1 MAAYVI
7 VNIAQVTD
15 ARAYADYRARVSESV
30 AAAGGR
36 YLVRGGALERLEGTW
51 QPNRLVVLEFP
62 SRDAARGWWA
72 SPAYA
77 ALKDLRQ
84 ASTATEMVLVDG
96 VPASGVPA

>member
-1 MAAYVI
+1 MSAYVI
-7 VNIAQVTD
+7 VNIARVID
-15 ARAYADYRARVSESV
+15 AAAYADYQAQVSAGVS
-30 AAAGGR
+30 AAGGR

-62 SRDAARGWWA
+62 SLEAARAWWA

-77 ALKDLRQ
+77 ALKELRQ

-96 VPASGVPA
+96 VPASGVPS